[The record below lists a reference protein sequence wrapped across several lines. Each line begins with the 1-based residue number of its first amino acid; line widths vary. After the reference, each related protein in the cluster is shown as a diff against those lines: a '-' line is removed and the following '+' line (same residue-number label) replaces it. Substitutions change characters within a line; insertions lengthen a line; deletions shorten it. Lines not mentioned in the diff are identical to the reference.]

1 MSPAAKSAL
10 RFVVVQFDDDEL
22 VYPPVAME
30 EAGGNSVTIINT
42 LKKPLIVRHGGKLEG
57 PEPITVPPRGSGVT
71 ARVTVPL
78 TREADTAGTVFR
90 LTIDDPGVRPLG
102 RSGDPTII
110 IL

>member
-42 LKKPLIVRHGGKLEG
+42 LK
-57 PEPITVPPRGSGVT
+57 
-71 ARVTVPL
+71 
-78 TREADTAGTVFR
+78 
-90 LTIDDPGVRPLG
+90 
-102 RSGDPTII
+102 
-110 IL
+110 